1 MEKTANQ
8 IKIEE
13 RKKAIKKLYDGLCLV
28 YGAENVFKVGES
40 EFSVFVGNSPDK
52 KEMYV
57 NFNLTVK
64 EFEGRKT
71 TKREYKPYN
80 GKEEAEKYNKTN
92 EEKTEQK
99 AETGDL
105 YITAVH
111 VDSARMLKRL
121 RPAPQGR
128 GYRIRKRS
136 NHVTLF
142 VDKLNNN
149 QN

>member
-1 MEKTANQ
+1 MEKSANQ

-28 YGAENVFKVGES
+28 YGAENVFKVAES

-80 GKEEAEKYNKTN
+80 GKEEAEKYNKAN

-99 AETGDL
+99 AEKARLKAEKIERDRKAREKQKEVREKERQRKAEEKAKRGD
-105 YITAVH
+105 
-111 VDSARMLKRL
+111 
-121 RPAPQGR
+121 
-128 GYRIRKRS
+128 
-136 NHVTLF
+136 
-142 VDKLNNN
+142 
-149 QN
+149 